1 MHQSQTLQSQS
12 PHTSQN
18 NPSGSLTLSLK
29 VCWKDHALTQV
40 SLRVSSNTSLKSQSQ
55 VSLKNKEHI
64 RNSSHSNVSQ
74 DLFKHI
80 SLKSQS
86 QVSLIKVT
94 LKYLSKVYLPKWVSL
109 KLSLKVPLKSTSLR
123 QMTDCNKETIALT
136 VPKSMYHK
144 KLPKHW
150 FKTLQIDTKHLS
162 KFGRSLVEVSFL
174 TIT

>member
-55 VSLKNKEHI
+55 VSL
-64 RNSSHSNVSQ
+64 
-74 DLFKHI
+74 
-80 SLKSQS
+80 
-86 QVSLIKVT
+86 IKVT
-94 LKYLSKVYLPKWVSL
+94 LKYLSKVYLPKWSL
-109 KLSLKVPLKSTSLR
+109 TSISQVISQSTSQEHISQTNDWLQQR
-123 QMTDCNKETIALT
+123 NYCSDSSKEH
-136 VPKSMYHK
+136 VSQ

-150 FKTLQIDTKHLS
+150 FKALQIDTKHLS
-162 KFGRSLVEVSFL
+162 KFGRSFISDYNLAVEVWSKFRRNFDP
-174 TIT
+174 